1 MTPPDP
7 ALRFLCRYQ
16 AILDPETQPI
26 GRVPGGTRNTVLI
39 AGGSVEGERL
49 RGEVLP
55 GGGDWALI
63 DDTGTLHLDVRATF
77 RTHDGALIHVT
88 YPGILRP
95 YSPHLR
101 SQLDSGELNPEDL
114 YFRIAPRFETGAS
127 AYSWLNS
134 ILAIGFGTLVQG
146 GVAYDIFEVS

>member
-1 MTPPDP
+1 MKPTNP
-7 ALRFLCRYQ
+7 ALRFLCRYE
-16 AILDPETQPI
+16 ARLDPQTQPI
-26 GRVPGGTRNTVLI
+26 GRVLGGMRNTVLI

-88 YPGILRP
+88 YPGMLRP
-95 YSPHLR
+95 YSPDLR
-101 SQLDSGELNPEDL
+101 ARLDSGEMKPEDL
-114 YFRIAPRFETGAS
+114 YFRIAPRFETGAP
-127 AYSWLNS
+127 AYAWLNS
-134 ILAIGFGTLVQG
+134 MLAIGSGMLVQG
-146 GVAYDIFEVS
+146 GVAYDIFEVL